1 MATIVLV
8 LGGGDLASGVAYR
21 LHRVGLRVA
30 MTELPQPLAVRRLV
44 SFAEAIYTGE
54 CTIEGITAKKAPDFS
69 DTLRILRIFANGQ
82 IPVMIDPQ
90 ADSRHALHPAIIID
104 ARMKKSAPELGRH
117 EATLFI
123 GLGPGFNAGVNCHAA
138 IETNRGHNM
147 GRVIWQGATEPDS
160 SVPEKV
166 QDYGLERVLRAP
178 EDGYVESKVQI
189 GDIVE
194 SGQILAE
201 VGGQT
206 VQAPFAG
213 VVRGLIHP
221 SLRVE
226 RGFKIGDID
235 PRGDPRLCLQISDKS
250 LAVGGGVLEAILS
263 RPNLRP
269 QLWS

>member
-1 MATIVLV
+1 MAMIILV

-21 LHRVGLRVA
+21 LQRVGLRVA

-44 SFAEAIYTGE
+44 SFAEAIYAGE
-54 CTIEGITAKKAPDFS
+54 CNIEGITAKKVTDHA

-90 ADSRHALHPAIIID
+90 AESRHVLHPAVIID
-104 ARMKKSAPELGRH
+104 ARMKKNAPDLGRH

-138 IETNRGHNM
+138 IETNRGHAM
-147 GRVIWQGATEPDS
+147 GRVIWQGITEPDS
-160 SVPEKV
+160 GVPEKV
-166 QDYGLERVLRAP
+166 QGYGAERVLRAP
-178 EDGYVESKVQI
+178 ADGYMESRVQI

-194 SGQILAE
+194 AGQMLAE
-201 VGGQT
+201 IGGEP
-206 VQAPFAG
+206 VLAPFAG
-213 VVRGLIHP
+213 VVRGLVHT

-235 PRGDPRLCLQISDKS
+235 PRADPRLCLQISDKS